1 MAYEINVWMWQKPI
15 KAAKG
20 DEIVGLL
27 RENSEDN

>member
-1 MAYEINVWMWQKPI
+1 MWQKPI

>member
-1 MAYEINVWMWQKPI
+1 MGQKPI

>member
-1 MAYEINVWMWQKPI
+1 MGKKPI
-15 KAAKG
+15 KASKG